1 MYTRWASV
9 VHGGGGRGQGEQ
21 ALSSTVFFVT
31 IHGVG
36 RRKPT
41 KHGVGRRKPTSPN
54 FRRRGDFPGLW
65 FLPPGICLR
74 HLWKI
79 SPASEERCLVS
90 VVPACCFFFFLNL
103 FIKHLVLKKK
113 KGRSKRA
120 PNVLRSFFGSAFSSS
135 GYRPTA
141 KTARQRKQAPN
152 TVEKG
157 GIISGSE
164 MLVNILLGSRATDT
178 VEVVV
183 VGNCQGRAE
192 REIAIPS
199 AFGDPK
205 KPLSVEIN
213 LSKSP

>member
-1 MYTRWASV
+1 M
-9 VHGGGGRGQGEQ
+9 
-21 ALSSTVFFVT
+21 
-31 IHGVG
+31 
-36 RRKPT
+36 
-41 KHGVGRRKPTSPN
+41 
-54 FRRRGDFPGLW
+54 
-65 FLPPGICLR
+65 
-74 HLWKI
+74 
-79 SPASEERCLVS
+79 
-90 VVPACCFFFFLNL
+90 

-113 KGRSKRA
+113 KRSKRA

-141 KTARQRKQAPN
+141 KQPDRGNRQRCPN
-152 TVEKG
+152 TVEMG
-157 GIISGSE
+157 GIINGAE

-178 VEVVV
+178 VEVV
-183 VGNCQGRAE
+183 GGGDCQGRAK